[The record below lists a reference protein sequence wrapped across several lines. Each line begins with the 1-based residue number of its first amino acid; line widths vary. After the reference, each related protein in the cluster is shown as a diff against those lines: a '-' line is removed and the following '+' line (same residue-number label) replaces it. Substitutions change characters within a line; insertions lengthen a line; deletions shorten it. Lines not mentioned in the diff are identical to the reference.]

1 MFGPAPQNSNPP
13 TFLGLQWCNFP
24 TPSSPSLSSFL
35 FLFVGWCVCLAKG
48 LSPLFPS
55 LSPSSS
61 SFLFPF
67 VGWCVHVPEG
77 LVSPCL
83 PLLPFLFPLVGW
95 CVRLLV
101 SLCWMVCP
109 FSRALGSLLGSLCW
123 MVCSRGLV
131 SPFLPASLAS
141 QFPLLDGVS
150 AFPRLCLPSPSSPSL
165 SSLFLFVGWC
175 VRLPEGLS
183 PLSSACLLSCFA
195 LFDGVSAF
203 LRSSLPSCFSLL
215 DGVSTFPRPCFPSP
229 NLSPN
234 LSRLSPSLCQI
245 CS

>member
-1 MFGPAPQNSNPP
+1 MFGPAPQNLNPP
-13 TFLGLQWCNFP
+13 TVWGLQWCNFP
-24 TPSSPSLSSFL
+24 TPSSPSLPSFL

-141 QFPLLDGVS
+141 QFPLLDGIS
-150 AFPRLCLPSPSSPSL
+150 AFPRACLPCL
-165 SSLFLFVGWC
+165 QA
-175 VRLPEGLS
+175 RLP
-183 PLSSACLLSCFA
+183 ACLL
-195 LFDGVSAF
+195 
-203 LRSSLPSCFSLL
+203 SCFSLL

-234 LSRLSPSLCQI
+234 LSPSLSRLSPSLCQI